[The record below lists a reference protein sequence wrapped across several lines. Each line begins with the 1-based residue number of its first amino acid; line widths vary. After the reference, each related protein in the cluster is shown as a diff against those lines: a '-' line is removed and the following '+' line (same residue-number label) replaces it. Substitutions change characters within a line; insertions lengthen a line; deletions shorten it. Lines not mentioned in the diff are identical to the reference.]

1 VRCGHCG
8 IRFFTHPRNSGRLD
22 LRCEFGCR
30 QHHRRQQANA
40 RSRKYYQRPEGRRN
54 KKLLN
59 GKRSRSVSDV
69 KSTSA
74 DEVDATPSSTGQ
86 PALKALSGAT
96 KASSCSCADSTS
108 AFPPQGVPKRAAP
121 SAGATL
127 SWEGVLLDERAL
139 VNSPALPYALMVASV
154 LERRTISRDELI
166 AALRASMRQRSIGGQ
181 PRREYV
187 LRYLNQ
193 HPP

>member
-1 VRCGHCG
+1 MESVPQE
-8 IRFFTHPRNSGRLD
+8 TL
-22 LRCEFGCR
+22 
-30 QHHRRQQANA
+30 
-40 RSRKYYQRPEGRRN
+40 QRAG
-54 KKLLN
+54 
-59 GKRSRSVSDV
+59 
-69 KSTSA
+69 
-74 DEVDATPSSTGQ
+74 SSE
-86 PALKALSGAT
+86 
-96 KASSCSCADSTS
+96 D
-108 AFPPQGVPKRAAP
+108 
-121 SAGATL
+121 ATL
-127 SWEGVLLDERAL
+127 SLEGVLLDESTL